1 MSVAPV
7 CPAPPAQAP
16 IPTQPPILTQSSIA
30 STIPSTNAC
39 VAPLA
44 GQTAQCSFP
53 RIPGTISLT
62 CSSGSSCTA
71 VNSCGTITFNP
82 NQGPT
87 AAQANVLAC
96 GGASAALFKAG
107 VGLIAQQAMQ
117 PGLIAV
123 QNQIQNIRDRLQRRE
138 APVSRPV
145 AFAAEPT
152 EFAGSPWSALAYTG
166 VQDSKTPIANASAQ
180 PAPAPGPKLG
190 TWGTGYGDW
199 ETRRGNFELTDIG
212 RTARTGGGIGGVDLT
227 FRNITSAT
235 DAFVVGV
242 FGGAM
247 SSRVTNN
254 DGSVAQIDAPSTGVY
269 AAYVN
274 GGFSTDAT
282 FKVDFIDVSSRHPD
296 IAETRLFMTNYS
308 AAANLNYKLEFD
320 PSWFEPTVGVLVS
333 RNIWDADSAALGYTD
348 GRGVRV
354 QGGARFGTSWL
365 WGAVRVE
372 PTLMGLLYSDVTIDG
387 GTLLNVITPLVPTD
401 KGKLF
406 ASGSGKVNLDFGNG
420 WSANVEGEVRG
431 RTGVLGTAVR
441 GGLRYQF

>member
-1 MSVAPV
+1 
-7 CPAPPAQAP
+7 
-16 IPTQPPILTQSSIA
+16 
-30 STIPSTNAC
+30 
-39 VAPLA
+39 
-44 GQTAQCSFP
+44 
-53 RIPGTISLT
+53 
-62 CSSGSSCTA
+62 
-71 VNSCGTITFNP
+71 
-82 NQGPT
+82 
-87 AAQANVLAC
+87 
-96 GGASAALFKAG
+96 
-107 VGLIAQQAMQ
+107 MQ

-123 QNQIQNIRDRLQRRE
+123 QSQIQNIRDRLQRRG

-152 EFAGSPWSALAYTG
+152 ESPGSPWSALAYNG
-166 VQDSKTPIANASAQ
+166 VRDSKSPIFNASPQ

-190 TWGTGYGDW
+190 AWGTGYGDW

-242 FGGAM
+242 IGGAM

-254 DGSVAQIDAPSTGVY
+254 DGSIAQIDAPSTGVY

-274 GGFSTDAT
+274 GGFSTDVT
-282 FKVDFIDVSSRHPD
+282 FKVDFIDVSSSRPD
-296 IAETRLFMTNYS
+296 IAETRLFLTNYS
-308 AAANLNYKLEFD
+308 AAGNLNYKLEFD
-320 PSWFEPTVGVLVS
+320 PSWFEPTVGVIVS

-348 GRGVRV
+348 GRSVRV
-354 QGGARFGTSWL
+354 QGGARYGTSWL
-365 WGAVRVE
+365 WGTVRVE

-406 ASGSGKVNLDFGNG
+406 GSGSGKVNLDFGNG